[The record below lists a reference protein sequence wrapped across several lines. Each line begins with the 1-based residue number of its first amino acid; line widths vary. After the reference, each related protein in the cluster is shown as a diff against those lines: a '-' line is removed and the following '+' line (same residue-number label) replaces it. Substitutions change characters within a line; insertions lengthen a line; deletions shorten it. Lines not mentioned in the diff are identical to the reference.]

1 MPNEAVRPAT
11 PLSLTILGLVLIF
24 AAIQLYF
31 WTNRSMWI
39 DEVSQLLNFPLDSL
53 AQAFGPLP
61 IAQQASPP
69 LFNLLL
75 HAISGYAINTMRI
88 LMVALVLGVFL
99 AALLGAFGRR
109 PLPIA
114 AGLFV
119 LLSHEPFLLNATMLK
134 FYSLDIVGFGI
145 FAAWIYAKNRDNA
158 FGSRDVA
165 TLLVGML
172 MGASTIVGACVV
184 MGVFF
189 AMRLAR
195 QKVGA
200 GEIVRGSLLVVM
212 ALGYYLQ
219 INHATKIQITAFPD
233 AYGSYGLDAVL
244 EFLGAAFELFH
255 KTGAAILLVLLAA
268 ALAALM
274 ALTGA
279 ARSRLAGLLLFS
291 AAILIVFM
299 GLAAIGKYPAVS
311 SRHLAW
317 MLGIFGVLAAAVVD
331 SLLLSLSEP
340 GPRRPLG
347 MGGLLLIAC
356 VLVASGLR
364 VVTKWPPR
372 IVEGASEQ
380 LIATLAT
387 LPPSRVLQYFGTD
400 RLIPLMLKRGAP
412 IAHHAYAPALSTRSG
427 AIDPSYFGSEWKDMN
442 EELFSEKVEKML
454 GNDPLGWA
462 KMYILVRM
470 RGDFRPL
477 ARFVLDAAP
486 TDGSTFYISAMHVS
500 WTNQWELPTLG
511 LRQVL
516 EERSCQFRPLA
527 IYDTLNSPGFILQVR
542 CPEP

>member
-1 MPNEAVRPAT
+1 MPREAVRPAT
-11 PLSLTILGLVLIF
+11 PLSQTILLIVLVF
-24 AAIQLYF
+24 GAIQLYF

-75 HAISGYAINTMRI
+75 HAMSGHAIDTMRI

-109 PLPIA
+109 LLPIA

-134 FYSLDIVGFGI
+134 FYALDIAGFAV
-145 FAAWIYAKNRDNA
+145 FAAWIYAKDRDTA
-158 FGSRDVA
+158 FSSRDVA
-165 TLLVGML
+165 TLLAGML

-184 MGVFF
+184 VAVFF

-195 QKVGA
+195 KKLGA
-200 GEIVRGSLLVVM
+200 GEIVRGGLLVVM
-212 ALGYYLQ
+212 AFGYYLQ
-219 INHATKIQITAFPD
+219 MKHATKIQLTGFPD
-233 AYGSYGLDAVL
+233 AYGSHGVDAVL
-244 EFLGAAFELFH
+244 ELLKAAFELFH
-255 KTGAAILLVLLAA
+255 KTGSAILLVLLAVG
-268 ALAALM
+268 LAALV
-274 ALTGA
+274 ALAGA

-317 MLGIFGVLAAAVVD
+317 MLGIFGVLAAAVID
-331 SLLLSLSEP
+331 SLLLALSETDT
-340 GPRRPLG
+340 RRPLAIG
-347 MGGLLLIAC
+347 SLILVTC
-356 VLVASGLR
+356 VLVGSGLR
-364 VVTKWPPR
+364 VVAKWPPR
-372 IVEGASEQ
+372 IVEGASDH
-380 LIATLAT
+380 LVATLAS
-387 LPPSRVLQYFGTD
+387 LPPSKVLQYFGSD

-412 IAHHAYAPALSTRSG
+412 IAHHSYAPALSTRSG
-427 AIDPSYFGSEWKDMN
+427 AIDPSYFGAQWKDMD
-442 EELFSEKVEKML
+442 EEIFSKKIEDML
-454 GNDPLGWA
+454 RNDPLGWA

-486 TDGSTFYISAMHVS
+486 TDGGTFYISAIHVS

-511 LRQVL
+511 LRQAL
-516 EERSCQFRPLA
+516 EERSCQFKPLA
-527 IYDTLNSPGFILQVR
+527 IYDTLNSPGFILEAS
-542 CPEP
+542 CPER